1 MPLHS
6 ALKGGDYGALA
17 GRLDAPPSC
26 PVGRGGELHLPKKPS
41 ILAQY
46 IREFRKDKG
55 GPGRKHPKEL
65 GVAQVKVLS
74 VNQIAQIEVYR
85 GLCGETLT

>member
-1 MPLHS
+1 MDPLDHDITGMS
-6 ALKGGDYGALA
+6 AGCPAFL
-17 GRLDAPPSC
+17 
-26 PVGRGGELHLPKKPS
+26 PVGRGGELHLPEELS
-41 ILAQY
+41 TSGQY

-85 GLCGETLT
+85 GWSEGF